1 MSLSSIKSSMGTEQN
16 KYNYKNF
23 KPEYYDMRN
32 FSMPKAGDTYIDI
45 ELNDKDVQ
53 KC

>member
-1 MSLSSIKSSMGTEQN
+1 MQFCTNDENKKN

-32 FSMPKAGDTYIDI
+32 FYGPKAGDKYIVLI
-45 ELNDKDVQ
+45 CMV
-53 KC
+53 